1 MDKKCTNDTRFY
13 CKTWVRTWMEI
24 LHGYL
29 KRLKIQKVIK
39 KGNLTFPPDNINVI
53 ELDCKVVKTVANP
66 PIFASTLFF
75 QVYHS
80 FLAKRF
86 VPPLPKLFKGGRE
99 RGFQPC

>member
-53 ELDCKVVKTVANP
+53 ELYCKVVKTVANP
-66 PIFASTLFF
+66 PFLHQPSFF
-75 QVYHS
+75 
-80 FLAKRF
+80 RF
-86 VPPLPKLFKGGRE
+86 ITPF
-99 RGFQPC
+99 